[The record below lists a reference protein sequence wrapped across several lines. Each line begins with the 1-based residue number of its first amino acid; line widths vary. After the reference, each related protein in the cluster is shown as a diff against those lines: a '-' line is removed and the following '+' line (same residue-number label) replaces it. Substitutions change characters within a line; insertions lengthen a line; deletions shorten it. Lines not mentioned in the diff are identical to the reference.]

1 MGTII
6 NGIVHTKWK
15 SFIVIVIQKWCSCTC
30 SVWVFFF
37 IFKNHFYGSLSNL
50 LLKMKEKKCSRG
62 QSEFHWISNSIRIDI
77 LHWKTTN
84 HNISTTMCQ
93 ENQTWW
99 NNNKKRWIFEAATTT
114 TIPPATNS
122 KSSRRR
128 RRNKTIKCML

>member
-30 SVWVFFF
+30 SVWVFFYFQKSFLWLFVEF
-37 IFKNHFYGSLSNL
+37 IVKNEG
-50 LLKMKEKKCSRG
+50 KKKCLRG

-114 TIPPATNS
+114 TTPPATNS